1 MRPVETKR
9 LAAFILLLVW
19 IMSKKDIVGRSW
31 KYLLKRDRD
40 HLRWTTIIIGVIRV
54 RESDARNPDRVKE
67 ISDQAA
73 EMIAGFRRSWL
84 GITRG
89 RHLAGLVWRGVFE
102 LELKREVAPE
112 GHHHA
117 TLESMG
123 CDMEPLADDE
133 RYLIVHTHFVVAFPD
148 ELDGENFA
156 DELRSVVQSIWT
168 GKWQTQV
175 KGLHAKKTVAE
186 SITNLYSYSYKRR
199 LQYSTGGL
207 GDVPV
212 KFGDGY
218 GWLWSRFVLKVYDSF
233 VFEFR
238 SKK

>member
-1 MRPVETKR
+1 MLRNNT
-9 LAAFILLLVW
+9 
-19 IMSKKDIVGRSW
+19 VGRSW
-31 KYLLKRDRD
+31 KCLLNHDRD

-54 RESDARNPDRVKE
+54 RESDAKNPDRVKE
-67 ISDQAA
+67 ISDQSA
-73 EMIAGFRRSWL
+73 EMISGFRRSWL

-102 LELKREVAPE
+102 LELKREIDPE

-117 TLESMG
+117 TLASMG
-123 CDMEPLADDE
+123 CDMEPLAEDE

-148 ELDGENFA
+148 ELDGETSA
-156 DELRSVVQSIWT
+156 DELRRVVQGIWT

-175 KGLHAKKTVAE
+175 KGLHAKKLVTK

-218 GWLWSRFVLKVYDSF
+218 GWVWSKFVLKVYEGF